1 MKPYIVDV
9 HLCVSDETYYPLNG
23 RSKYNEAYAA
33 RSRDE
38 LLRLLEKDGW
48 TRCGMVLANDD
59 GRTSLEMFRKL
70 PTAVER
76 HLVNGSFIESKEH
89 LIAVAEEA

>member
-9 HLCVSDETYYPLNG
+9 HLSVTDETYYPLNG

-33 RSRDE
+33 RSREE
-38 LLRLLEKDGW
+38 LLRLLRDDGW
-48 TRCGMVLANDD
+48 TRCGMVLAND
-59 GRTSLEMFRKL
+59 GRTPLEMFRKT
-70 PTAVER
+70 PTGAER
-76 HLVNGSFIESKEH
+76 NLVNASFIDSKEH